1 MASPQVENGYTAI
14 ANEVM
19 DALVG
24 IRIPGEAYQV
34 LMLILRKTYGW
45 KKKKD
50 EISLSQFVLET
61 GMKRASVVRS
71 IKILSDMNL
80 IIIEKDFKVIP
91 IHKKGS
97 SKNDTT
103 VVAKKLLHGTTTYC
117 FNKNY
122 ESWRHHKRVVA
133 KMLQGSSK
141 NDKKVVA
148 KMLHTKTN
156 TKTNISMSKKTFLS
170 DSDEIRLGEFFIRKI
185 RENLPDAKQP
195 NLQSWAS
202 DFDLIIRRDK
212 RTAREIAEMIEWVQK
227 DEFWWRNIMSPKK
240 LRDKWDQ
247 LSAKRNG
254 SKRSSFE
261 SFTADYTQE
270 NLERILS

>member
-1 MASPQVENGYTAI
+1 MRARNIKPGFFINEQLAEVDFATRLLFIGLWCYADREGRFEWKPKKIHAAIFPYDHGLDIEQMLCNLMSLHLITCHDMVGHVVNFSKHQRPHPHEARSSLPGPSKTVNENNQLNQCHDMSLQNTAAPLHVTKCQSDIRNPDIMNPDIHNVEDLNQGK
-14 ANEVM
+14 
-19 DALVG
+19 
-24 IRIPGEAYQV
+24 
-34 LMLILRKTYGW
+34 KT
-45 KKKKD
+45 
-50 EISLSQFVLET
+50 
-61 GMKRASVVRS
+61 R
-71 IKILSDMNL
+71 
-80 IIIEKDFKVIP
+80 
-91 IHKKGS
+91 
-97 SKNDTT
+97 T
-103 VVAKKLLHGTTTYC
+103 V
-117 FNKNY
+117 
-122 ESWRHHKRVVA
+122 
-133 KMLQGSSK
+133 
-141 NDKKVVA
+141 
-148 KMLHTKTN
+148 
-156 TKTNISMSKKTFLS
+156 KTFLS